1 MFSRTRG
8 TCSLD
13 SGATATVTAAAPAEP
28 ATPQEGGAAPVP
40 TAQPVVQSPEPAAPA
55 MPSFMGQSQA
65 APVSLASHCSRV
77 ALVTNS
83 NGGFTTVDR
92 IEDPVFAMN
101 GQFCLA
107 RTFAMPDGESI
118 IAQIPGATLQVV
130 AQQCASLAP
139 LLQQH
144 IAALSLEPRA
154 DVVRRVASLVLESV
168 LTPEDLGATARVCLA
183 SGHLTDDLHVALG
196 SSLLLVAL
204 GEASYGELPG
214 HHLLQGIGASHREG
228 LAVDWL
234 RAGVPADPA
243 HASAATFAPGP
254 GSRNGLIHAAL
265 DMITGTEAPAAATP
279 VPVFSLQ
286 PKSD

>member
-13 SGATATVTAAAPAEP
+13 SGATAAVTAAAPAEP

-40 TAQPVVQSPEPAAPA
+40 TAQPVVQNPEPAAPA

-65 APVSLASHCSRV
+65 AQVSLASHCNRV

-92 IEDPVFAMN
+92 IDDPIFAMN
-101 GQFCLA
+101 EQFCLA
-107 RTFAMPDGESI
+107 RTFAIADGEAI
-118 IAQIPGATLQVV
+118 IAQIPGATPQVV

-144 IAALSLEPRA
+144 IAALSLEPR
-154 DVVRRVASLVLESV
+154 RVASFVLESG
-168 LTPEDLGATARVCLA
+168 LTPKDLGATARVCLA
-183 SGHLTDDLHVALG
+183 SGYLTDDLQVALG

-204 GEASYGELPG
+204 GETSYGELPG
-214 HHLLQGIGASHREG
+214 HHLLQGIGASQREA

-234 RAGVPADPA
+234 RASVPADPA

-265 DMITGTEAPAAATP
+265 DMITGTEAPVAATP